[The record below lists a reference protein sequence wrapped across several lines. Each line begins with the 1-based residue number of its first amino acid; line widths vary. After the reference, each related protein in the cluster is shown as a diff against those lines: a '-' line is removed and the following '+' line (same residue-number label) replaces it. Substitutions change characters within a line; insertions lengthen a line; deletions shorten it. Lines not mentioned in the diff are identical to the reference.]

1 MERKEDEMKVSELVL
16 DSELVEAD
24 KFKHPC
30 GASSS
35 KVPRLDY
42 VSLTAL
48 RRLAKRYATGL
59 TKHGKYNYKQGL
71 TDKEYILERCAH
83 VIEHAYKY
91 IEVLEG
97 QRVDDGDDNAAAIMW
112 GGAFLCESD
121 EARKEAEES
130 NKEVEHPRI
139 EPEDASAIE
148 KFKKLFT
155 R

>member
-16 DSELVEAD
+16 DSEIAEAD

-48 RRLAKRYATGL
+48 RRLAKRYAQGL
-59 TKHGKYNYKQGL
+59 PKYGKYNYKQGL
-71 TDKEYILERCAH
+71 TDREYILERCAH
-83 VIEHAYKY
+83 IIDHAYKY
-91 IEVLEG
+91 VEVLEG
-97 QRVDDGDDNAAAIMW
+97 QRTDDGDDNAAAIMW

-121 EARKEAEES
+121 EARKEVEES
-130 NKEVEHPRI
+130 NREVEHLTI
-139 EPEDASAIE
+139 APEDDSAIE

>member
-16 DSELVEAD
+16 DSEPTED

-48 RRLAKRYATGL
+48 RRLAKRYAQGL
-59 TKHGKYNYKQGL
+59 PKYGKYNYKQGL

-83 VIEHAYKY
+83 VIDHAYRY

-97 QRVDDGDDNAAAIMW
+97 QRADDGDDNAAAIMW

-121 EARKEAEES
+121 EARKDAEES
-130 NKEVEHPRI
+130 NREVEHLRI
-139 EPEDASAIE
+139 DPEDDSAIE

>member
-16 DSELVEAD
+16 DSEIVEAD

-97 QRVDDGDDNAAAIMW
+97 QRADDGDDNAAAIMW

-121 EARKEAEES
+121 EARKDAEES
-130 NKEVEHPRI
+130 NREVEHLRI
-139 EPEDASAIE
+139 EPEDDSAIE